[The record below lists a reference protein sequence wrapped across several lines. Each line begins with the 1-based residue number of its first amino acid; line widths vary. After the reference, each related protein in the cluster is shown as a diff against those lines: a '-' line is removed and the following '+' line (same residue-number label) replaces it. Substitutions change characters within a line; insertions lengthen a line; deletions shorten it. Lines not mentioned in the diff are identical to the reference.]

1 MNSIILII
9 LSSLNRLDSFFIS
22 QGLYMLCLLISYTES
37 SGELGSGE
45 PEAKWL
51 VQGQAATEVKTQS
64 QPKVMTSYTLLMT
77 ILRKLV

>member
-1 MNSIILII
+1 
-9 LSSLNRLDSFFIS
+9 
-22 QGLYMLCLLISYTES
+22 MLCLLISYTES